1 MTRDKQLKA
10 RIRARMAKT
19 GERYTTARFHLLGD
33 SGKPAVDQV
42 TDLGYALRGGVAADP
57 SAVTNTLANIG
68 VRRSD
73 GSVLS
78 EPLLFAASGGIG
90 ALYILWEFKRHDAP
104 VLTLGFN
111 SRPQYPREWLTTTLN
126 RLDVPYETHT
136 TSGAKSASARLSE
149 ELDAGRPVIV
159 LP

>member
-33 SGKPAVDQV
+33 SDRPPVGQV
-42 TDLGYALRGGVAADP
+42 TDLGYAMRGGVAADP

-73 GSVLS
+73 GR
-78 EPLLFAASGGIG
+78 F
-90 ALYILWEFKRHDAP
+90 
-104 VLTLGFN
+104 
-111 SRPQYPREWLTTTLN
+111 
-126 RLDVPYETHT
+126 
-136 TSGAKSASARLSE
+136 
-149 ELDAGRPVIV
+149 
-159 LP
+159 